1 MAIRFR
7 VGMEDRTG
15 AMAVT
20 IVTRFFGVGAICLLA
35 ACSEKEILLKGE
47 REDIRDVLVT
57 ATGESALA
65 EKTATG
71 EIPPLNLPAPS
82 VNADWAQS
90 ASSPMIRPAHPAL
103 AAEPRLA
110 WSANIGAG
118 DGRRGRITA
127 DPVVADGRVFTLDSK
142 ALVSAVSTSGSVLW
156 TRDLTPPN
164 DSGTDASGGGLA
176 HADGQVFVASGF
188 GFLTALDAESGAVIW
203 QQNLRA
209 TGTGSP
215 SVADD
220 LVYVVSGD
228 EVAWALERDT
238 GRIRWQLSATPDL
251 QNVMGAPAPAISEK
265 YVVFAFGAGE
275 VQGAFRKGGL
285 RRWDAQLAGDR
296 DGFSTGLVG
305 DITGGPVI
313 DGDRIYVG
321 NHAGRTVA
329 LSLGNG
335 ERLWTAPEGPLNP
348 IWPVGNSIF
357 LVSDRNEL
365 LRLSAEDGS
374 RIWGHAL
381 PFFTKDKPKRQA
393 EIFAHHG
400 PIIAG
405 GRLITVSN
413 DALMRFFNPTDGAPL
428 GQVQMPGG
436 ATTNPVVAG
445 GTLYVVTAAGQLLAF
460 R

>member
-1 MAIRFR
+1 
-7 VGMEDRTG
+7 
-15 AMAVT
+15 MAVT
-20 IVTRFFGVGAICLLA
+20 TVTRFFGFGAICLLA
-35 ACSEKEILLKGE
+35 ACAEKEVLLQGE
-47 REDIRDVLVT
+47 RENIREVLETSAGET
-57 ATGESALA
+57 ALS
-65 EKTATG
+65 EKTQAG
-71 EIPPLNLPAPS
+71 AVVPLDLPAPR
-82 VNADWAQS
+82 VNAAWAQS
-90 ASSPMIRPAHPAL
+90 PASPMSRPAHPDL
-103 AAEPRLA
+103 AAQPSLR
-110 WSANIGAG
+110 WSVNIGAG

-142 ALVSAVSTSGSVLW
+142 ALVSAVSTSGRVDW

-164 DSGTDASGGGLA
+164 DSGNDASGGGLA
-176 HADGQVFVASGF
+176 YDDGQLFVSSGF
-188 GFLTALDAESGAVIW
+188 GLLTALDAATGEVIW

-209 TGTGSP
+209 SGTGSP
-215 SVADD
+215 SVAGD

-228 EVAWALERDT
+228 EVAWAVERDT

-251 QNVMGAPAPAISEK
+251 QNFMGAPAPALSEK

-313 DGDRIYVG
+313 DGERIYVG

-335 ERLWTAPEGPLNP
+335 ERIWTAPEGPLNP
-348 IWPVGNSIF
+348 IWPAGNSIF

-365 LRLSAEDGS
+365 LRLSSEDGS
-374 RIWGHAL
+374 RIWGRAL

-400 PIIAG
+400 PILAG
-405 GRLITVSN
+405 GRLVTVSN
-413 DALMRFFNPTDGAPL
+413 DGLMRFFNPTDGTPL

-436 ATTNPVVAG
+436 ATTNPVVAN
-445 GTLYVVTAAGQLLAF
+445 GTLYVVTASGQLLAF